1 MILMYDHDL
10 FRFLWKELTFA
21 GIGRVVFISDTG
33 AAAAGKSPGYRHHFR
48 RDPFFLANFAEMKGT
63 EVRIKSGDIR
73 HLIW

>member
-10 FRFLWKELTFA
+10 FRFLWIGSRFVGA
-21 GIGRVVFISDTG
+21 GRVAFISDTG
-33 AAAAGKSPGYRHHFR
+33 TAAAGERPWYRHHFR
-48 RDPFFLANFAEMKGT
+48 RDSCLLADFAEMKGT